1 MIASGYFESVA
12 LMNNL
17 FTDDNERVLAMVL
30 DEDPD
35 VVAIL
40 SLQLHVLGMES
51 RCYRRA
57 DELLSELDECAPQLV
72 IMGLEFG
79 DPDGIALLRLLAEQ
93 RYAGWVLLLG
103 GVERKIS
110 RIAERVGHTL
120 GLQMLGS
127 LDKPMRLAELRQRLE
142 RLHPGRKPALVPE
155 DDPFFSAEELDA
167 ALERNELTVHYQPQF
182 ELATGRLSGVEA
194 LVRWVHPEIGL
205 IGPASFLPMLTAGQ
219 SRRLTCHV
227 LSCALADAER
237 WREQGVLLS
246 LSVNVTADDLMESQ
260 LPALTRHRLP
270 GESPL
275 VVLEITETAAM
286 DDELLGSEIAARL
299 HLSGMEVAVDD
310 FGVGFSSLTRLQM
323 LPISELKIDRSFVRH
338 LQQDTQ
344 DAAIVEAI
352 ALLGRRLGIRVV
364 AEGVE
369 ELDCLPTLARFGCT
383 HVQGFGLSRPV
394 PAGDIPALAAGQS
407 PIRERIAA
415 SGASVG
421 NTP

>member
-1 MIASGYFESVA
+1 MDVLSIEEEDRA
-12 LMNNL
+12 LA
-17 FTDDNERVLAMVL
+17 VVL

-35 VVAIL
+35 VVAVL

-51 RCYRRA
+51 RCYRRV
-57 DELLSELDECAPQLV
+57 DLLLEEIGECDPQLV

-79 DPDGIALLRLLAEQ
+79 DPDGIALLRLLAER
-93 RYAGWVLLLG
+93 RYGGWVLLLG

-127 LDKPMRLAELRQRLE
+127 LDKPMRMVELRQRLD
-142 RLHPGRKPALVPE
+142 RLHLGRKPVIAPE
-155 DDPFFSAEELDA
+155 DNPFFSATELDR
-167 ALERNELTVHYQPQF
+167 ALERHELTLHYQPQF

-194 LVRWVHPEIGL
+194 LVRWTHPEIGL
-205 IGPASFLPMLTAGQ
+205 LGPASFLPMLTAGQ

-227 LSCALADAER
+227 LEQALSDAEQ
-237 WREQGVLLS
+237 WASMGVVLS

-260 LPALTRHRLP
+260 LLSLTRHRRP
-270 GESPL
+270 GVPPL

-310 FGVGFSSLTRLQM
+310 FGVGFSSLSRLQM

-338 LQQDTQ
+338 LQQDSQ
-344 DAAIVEAI
+344 DAAIVEAV

-394 PAGDIPALAAGQS
+394 PADMIPELASAQS
-407 PIRERIAA
+407 PIRARIAA
-415 SGASVG
+415 SGASAG
-421 NTP
+421 ITP

>member
-1 MIASGYFESVA
+1 MNLLAEYDEEERA
-12 LMNNL
+12 LAL
-17 FTDDNERVLAMVL
+17 VL

-35 VVAIL
+35 VVAVL
-40 SLQLHVLGMES
+40 SLQLHVLGLES

-57 DELLSELDECAPQLV
+57 DALLAELEECAPQLV

-79 DPDGIALLRLLAEQ
+79 DPDGIELLRLLAEQ
-93 RYAGWVLLLG
+93 RFTGWVLLLG

-127 LDKPMRLAELRQRLE
+127 LDKPMRLAELRQRLD
-142 RLHPGRKPALVPE
+142 RLRPGRKPAIVPE
-155 DDPFFSAEELDA
+155 DSPFFSADELES
-167 ALERNELTVHYQPQF
+167 ALQRRELTVHYQPQF
-182 ELATGRLSGVEA
+182 ELVSGRLSGVEA
-194 LVRWVHPEIGL
+194 LVRWSHPEIGL
-205 IGPASFLPMLTAGQ
+205 IGPASFLPMLTAAQ

-227 LSCALADAER
+227 LEQALADAQR

-246 LSVNVTADDLMESQ
+246 LSVNVTADDLMASQ
-260 LPALTRHRLP
+260 LPALTRQLAP
-270 GESPL
+270 DDSPL
-275 VVLEITETAAM
+275 VILEITETAAM

-310 FGVGFSSLTRLQM
+310 FGVGFSSLSRLQM
-323 LPISELKIDRSFVRH
+323 LPISELKIDRSFIRH
-338 LQQDTQ
+338 LQQDSQ

-394 PAGDIPALAAGQS
+394 PADEIPRLACDQS
-407 PIRERIAA
+407 PIRARIVA
-415 SGASVG
+415 SGEPPGS
-421 NTP
+421 TP

>member
-1 MIASGYFESVA
+1 MDVLSIEEEDRA
-12 LMNNL
+12 LA
-17 FTDDNERVLAMVL
+17 VVL

-35 VVAIL
+35 VVAVL

-51 RCYRRA
+51 RCYRRV
-57 DELLSELDECAPQLV
+57 DLLLEEIDECAPQLV

-79 DPDGIALLRLLAEQ
+79 DPDGIALLRLLAER
-93 RYAGWVLLLG
+93 RYGGWVLLLG

-127 LDKPMRLAELRQRLE
+127 LDKPMRMAELRQRLD
-142 RLHPGRKPALVPE
+142 RLHLGRKPTIAPE
-155 DDPFFSAEELDA
+155 DDPFFSAAELDR
-167 ALERNELTVHYQPQF
+167 ALERNELTLHYQPQF

-194 LVRWVHPEIGL
+194 LVRWSHPEIGL

-227 LSCALADAER
+227 LEQALADAEQ
-237 WREQGVLLS
+237 WAGMGVVLS

-260 LPALTRHRLP
+260 LLSLTRHRQP
-270 GESPL
+270 GEPPL

-299 HLSGMEVAVDD
+299 HLNGMEVSVDD
-310 FGVGFSSLTRLQM
+310 FGVGFSSLSRLQM

-338 LQQDTQ
+338 LQQDAQ
-344 DAAIVEAI
+344 DAAIVEAV

-394 PAGDIPALAAGQS
+394 PADRIPELASDQS
-407 PIRERIAA
+407 PIRARIAA
-415 SGASVG
+415 SGASAG
-421 NTP
+421 ITP

>member
-1 MIASGYFESVA
+1 MDVLSIEEEDRA
-12 LMNNL
+12 LA
-17 FTDDNERVLAMVL
+17 VVL

-35 VVAIL
+35 VVAVL

-57 DELLSELDECAPQLV
+57 DVLLEEIDECEPQLV

-79 DPDGIALLRLLAEQ
+79 DPDGIALLRLLAER

-127 LDKPMRLAELRQRLE
+127 LDKPMRLAELRQRLD
-142 RLHPGRKPALVPE
+142 RLHLGRKPTIAPE
-155 DDPFFSAEELDA
+155 DDPFFSAGELDR
-167 ALERNELTVHYQPQF
+167 ALEQHELTLHYQPQF

-194 LVRWVHPEIGL
+194 LVRWSHPEIGL

-227 LSCALADAER
+227 LEQALADAAH
-237 WREQGVLLS
+237 WASMGVVLS

-260 LPALTRHRLP
+260 LLSMTRHRRP
-270 GESPL
+270 GEPPL

-299 HLSGMEVAVDD
+299 HLNGMEVSVDD
-310 FGVGFSSLTRLQM
+310 FGVGFSSLSRLQM

-338 LQQDTQ
+338 LQQDSQ
-344 DAAIVEAI
+344 DAAIVEAV

-394 PAGDIPALAAGQS
+394 PADMIPELASDQS
-407 PIRERIAA
+407 PIRARIAA
-415 SGASVG
+415 SAASAG

>member
-1 MIASGYFESVA
+1 MDVLSIEEQDRA
-12 LMNNL
+12 LA
-17 FTDDNERVLAMVL
+17 VVL

-35 VVAIL
+35 VVAVL

-57 DELLSELDECAPQLV
+57 DLLLEEFAECEPQLV

-79 DPDGIALLRLLAEQ
+79 DPDGIALLRLLAER

-127 LDKPMRLAELRQRLE
+127 LDKPMRLAELRQRLD
-142 RLHPGRKPALVPE
+142 RLHLGRKPTIAPE
-155 DDPFFSAEELDA
+155 DDPFFSAAELDR
-167 ALERNELTVHYQPQF
+167 ALEQHELTLHYQPQF

-194 LVRWVHPEIGL
+194 LVRWSHPEIGL

-227 LSCALADAER
+227 LEQALSDAER
-237 WREQGVLLS
+237 WASMGVVLS

-260 LPALTRHRLP
+260 LLAITRHRRP
-270 GESPL
+270 GEPPL

-299 HLSGMEVAVDD
+299 HLNGMEVSVDD
-310 FGVGFSSLTRLQM
+310 FGVGFSSLSRLQM

-338 LQQDTQ
+338 LQQDSQ
-344 DAAIVEAI
+344 DAAIVEAV

-394 PAGDIPALAAGQS
+394 PADMIPELASDQS
-407 PIRERIAA
+407 PIRARIAA
-415 SGASVG
+415 SGASAG
-421 NTP
+421 STP

>member
-1 MIASGYFESVA
+1 
-12 LMNNL
+12 MNLIN
-17 FTDDNERVLAMVL
+17 DDNDERALAMVL

-57 DELLSELDECAPQLV
+57 DELLDELDECAPQLV

-142 RLHPGRKPALVPE
+142 RLHPGRKPAIVPE
-155 DDPFFSAEELDA
+155 DEPFFSAEEIER
-167 ALERNELTVHYQPQF
+167 ALGRDELTVHYQPQF

-227 LSCALADAER
+227 LACALADAER
-237 WREQGVLLS
+237 WRQQGVLLS

-260 LPALTRHRLP
+260 LTALIRHRLP
-270 GESPL
+270 AESPL
-275 VVLEITETAAM
+275 VILEITETAAM

-310 FGVGFSSLTRLQM
+310 FGVGFSSLSRLQM

-369 ELDCLPTLARFGCT
+369 ELDCLPTLTRFGCT

-394 PAGDIPALAAGQS
+394 PADEIVALAADQS

-415 SGASVG
+415 SGAPVG
-421 NTP
+421 STP